1 MRTVPSSVS
10 SVVVYFELFSVVKL
24 RYVVPDN
31 RVGEREEKMIE
42 I

>member
-1 MRTVPSSVS
+1 MLTVHLSVA
-10 SVVVYFELFSVVKL
+10 SVIVNFELFSVVKL

-31 RVGEREEKMIE
+31 IVGEREDKVME

>member
-1 MRTVPSSVS
+1 MSTVHSPVA
-10 SVVVYFELFSVVKL
+10 SVVVHVELFSVVKL

-31 RVGEREEKMIE
+31 RVGEREEKMID